1 NTDLLSHIHTLEESS
16 RSFEQA
22 IGKLQGVTRNFNEKV
37 DSIKI
42 NNACT
47 TIDFETEDAVISL
60 GEDTF
65 LEAQNIEESEVMQVS
80 IDENGQS
87 ENQFIDEAV
96 LEEIVQDSSVQES
109 STKEIEKIEQ
119 ENEKQTKEE
128 TVDIDLDDFFN

>member
-1 NTDLLSHIHTLEESS
+1 MSHIHTLEESS

-96 LEEIVQDSSVQES
+96 LEETMENSLFQEAG
-109 STKEIEKIEQ
+109 TKEVER
-119 ENEKQTKEE
+119 KEE
-128 TVDIDLDDFFN
+128 KDETQTIKETIDIDLDDFFN